1 MAYTNVPPSMQDIH
15 ALINDRLS
23 KVENAGRFTAPV
35 LQDPFLSYSNWLKSR
50 PQTGDVFVD
59 QETSAGYEWTTALSY
74 QKPVTYPSGY
84 IADIP
89 FADATFAQFNITTA
103 EGYWNFKAGTV
114 FTVSGATVTS
124 FSTYAE
130 KEFYNT
136 VWVVSGPPTS
146 LYTPIDAVK
155 IADQPPLAT
164 SPTYT
169 ASSGTYTII
178 SEPAFLAEQN
188 QKSIF
193 TTNTFFAV
201 YPNKPVYVYHPS
213 NDVSV
218 AIESYP
224 GMTGT
229 FTVYVESGAVGRR
242 ITNVSGINSPTIKW
256 SPSFNPN
263 ISAPYTTLGYH
274 FQPIRAIDETTN
286 IEYEYIY
293 VTWEKYA

>member
-136 VWVVSGPPTS
+136 IWVVTSGANIFAAN
-146 LYTPIDAVK
+146 LIDAVK

-164 SPTYT
+164 IPTYT
-169 ASSGTYTII
+169 PSSGVYTII
-178 SEPAFLAEQN
+178 SEPAWLEEKF
-188 QKSIF
+188 QKTIY
-193 TTNTFFAV
+193 TTNLVIDV
-201 YPNKPVYVYHPS
+201 YPNQPVFVYRPS
-213 NDVSV
+213 ANLTVRINAGRSGTD
-218 AIESYP
+218 
-224 GMTGT
+224 T
-229 FTVYVESGAVGRR
+229 FTVYVESGAIARW
-242 ITNVSGINSPTIKW
+242 VSNIIAGSAVDLW
-256 SPSFNPN
+256 SPA
-263 ISAPYTTLGYH
+263 APTSGTAYKTRGYH
-274 FQPIRAIDETTN
+274 FQTTYAVDTATN
-286 IEYEYIY
+286 TEYPRVF
-293 VTWEKYA
+293 VTWENYA